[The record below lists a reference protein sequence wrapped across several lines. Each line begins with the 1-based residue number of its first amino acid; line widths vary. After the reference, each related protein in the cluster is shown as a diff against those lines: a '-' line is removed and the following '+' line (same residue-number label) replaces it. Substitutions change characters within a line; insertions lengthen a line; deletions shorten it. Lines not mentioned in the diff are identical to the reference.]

1 MKLSVI
7 DFETANASPAS
18 ACSIGIIVIED
29 GVVLH
34 EAVHLIKPHPS
45 VRYFAPENI
54 AIHGIEPEMVE
65 HEPEF
70 DAIWPLLYPW
80 LDKGVVAAHHA
91 PFDLGVLNAL
101 LTLYGLSKPLCTVI
115 DTVEVARKVY
125 PHLPNHRLNTVC
137 AYLEIPLNHH
147 EALSDARGSA
157 LILLNAM
164 AHLNDYDLG
173 SLIRHL
179 RLKEI
184 VL

>member
-7 DFETANASPAS
+7 DFETANNSPAS
-18 ACSIGIIVIED
+18 ACSIGLVVIED

-34 EAVHLIKPHPS
+34 EAVYLIQPHKS
-45 VRYFAPENI
+45 VRYFLPENI
-54 AIHGIEPEMVE
+54 AIHGIDAEMVAN
-65 HEPEF
+65 EPEF
-70 DAIWPLLYPW
+70 DVIWPLLYPW
-80 LDKGVVAAHHA
+80 LDQGVVAAHHA
-91 PFDLGVLNAL
+91 PFDVGVLNAL
-101 LTLYGLSKPLCTVI
+101 VTLYGLSKPLSVVI
-115 DTVEVARKVY
+115 DTVEIARKVY

-137 AYLEIPLNHH
+137 HYLEIPLNHH

-157 LILLNAM
+157 LIVLNAM
-164 AHLNDYDLG
+164 AHLNDFDLG

>member
-7 DFETANASPAS
+7 DFETANASAAS
-18 ACSIGIIVIED
+18 ACSIGIIVFED

-34 EAVHLIKPHPS
+34 EAVHLIQPHRS

-54 AIHGIEPEMVE
+54 AIHGIEPEMVANQ
-65 HEPEF
+65 PEF
-70 DAIWPLLYPW
+70 DELWPSLYPW

-91 PFDLGVLNAL
+91 PFDVGVLNAL

-115 DTVEVARKVY
+115 DTVEIARKVY

-137 AYLEIPLNHH
+137 NYLEIPLNHH
-147 EALSDARGSA
+147 EALSDARGAA
-157 LILLNAM
+157 LIVLNAM